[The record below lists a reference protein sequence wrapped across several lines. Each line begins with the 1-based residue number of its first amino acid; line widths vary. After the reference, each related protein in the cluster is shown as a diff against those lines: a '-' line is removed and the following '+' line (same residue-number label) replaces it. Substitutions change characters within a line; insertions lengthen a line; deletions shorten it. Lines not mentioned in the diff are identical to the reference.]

1 MGTATNIEGVLE
13 YNSQRER
20 LLLPEYGRNIQ
31 KLAMH
36 AREIEDPEQR
46 QSYVETL
53 IELMN
58 QMIPNSKS
66 AKEIEDK
73 LWNHLYYIAGYDLD
87 VRIPEGVT
95 LHKKGDVFMVPSD
108 DMEYP
113 QKKIP
118 YRHYGWNVN
127 NMVQKALSMEEGP
140 KKEEFSKVIASYM
153 KLAYRTW
160 GKDTFI
166 NDELIKEDLRK
177 MSQGKLD
184 VADDSSI
191 DAYKSINPPGG
202 NSQRR
207 KQQYKGSGQQ
217 QQGRR
222 FHSNRP
228 PSNNNNNN
236 QKRKKRY

>member
-1 MGTATNIEGVLE
+1 MEVLHNEEGILE
-13 YNSQRER
+13 YNSCRER
-20 LLLPEYGRNIQ
+20 LVLPEYGRNIQ
-31 KLAMH
+31 KLVLH
-36 AREIEDPEQR
+36 AKEIEDPEVR
-46 QSYVETL
+46 QAYVETL

-87 VRIPEGVT
+87 VRVPEAVNI
-95 LHKKGDVFMVPSD
+95 HKKGAVFMIPSED
-108 DMEYP
+108 VEYP

-118 YRHYGWNVN
+118 YRHYGWNVH
-127 NMVQKALSMEEGP
+127 NMVQKAVTMEDGP

-160 GKDTFI
+160 GKDAFV

-177 MSQGKLD
+177 MSQGQLD
-184 VADDSSI
+184 VADESSI
-191 DAYKSINPPGG
+191 DTYKSINPPGG

-207 KQQYKGSGQQ
+207 KQHYKGSGGGQQ

-222 FHSNRP
+222 YHSNRP
-228 PSNNNNNN
+228 GTGN